1 MAQDGGG
8 LTTSPSTTFGEP
20 LAGAPG
26 STLASAACAPVCVIF
41 SMASPIVATCARND
55 VGASM
60 ARRVMR
66 AVPTRVGS
74 TARRVMS
81 RTYRRDAG
89 VDFHAVHDR
98 AI

>member
-41 SMASPIVATCARND
+41 SMASPIVATCARFLWRGRVD
-55 VGASM
+55 GAEGDACGSHERP
-60 ARRVMR
+60 RRR
-66 AVPTRVGS
+66 
-74 TARRVMS
+74 
-81 RTYRRDAG
+81 
-89 VDFHAVHDR
+89 
-98 AI
+98 